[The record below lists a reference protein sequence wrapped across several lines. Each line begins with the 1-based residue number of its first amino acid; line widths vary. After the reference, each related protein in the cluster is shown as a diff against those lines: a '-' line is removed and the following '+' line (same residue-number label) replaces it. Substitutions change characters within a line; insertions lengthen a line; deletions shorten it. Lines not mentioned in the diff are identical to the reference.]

1 MHARTHA
8 HTHTHTLRR
17 RNPPVHLIPLLP
29 FVSSRCPA
37 ESQVQSRRREL
48 ASMESLGFV
57 DQPAPQPALQAQK
70 AQKPL
75 PASGSLTLDCQSGP
89 GGGGG
94 GPSGADKQCDH
105 LITRPPVPQVPAAPT
120 RLGRL
125 LFSKEW
131 GVGELPVR
139 KGYAHLRAHT
149 APDSLPR
156 VLWP

>member
-1 MHARTHA
+1 MNWPARPSARPPGPEGPEATPC
-8 HTHTHTLRR
+8 LR
-17 RNPPVHLIPLLP
+17 
-29 FVSSRCPA
+29 
-37 ESQVQSRRREL
+37 
-48 ASMESLGFV
+48 
-57 DQPAPQPALQAQK
+57 
-70 AQKPL
+70 
-75 PASGSLTLDCQSGP
+75 SLTLDCQSGP

-94 GPSGADKQCDH
+94 GPSGADKRVTILSH
-105 LITRPPVPQVPAAPT
+105 VPQVPAAPT